1 VSYLAL
7 EDQVLT
13 ILVNY
18 GLAGV
23 VIYVFYTL
31 FKNELR
37 SLKRAIE
44 RLDERV
50 RELSERI
57 ERLTAVL
64 EKGSGK

>member
-1 VSYLAL
+1 LAL

-23 VIYVFYTL
+23 VIYVFYAL

-37 SLKRAIE
+37 SLRRAIE

-57 ERLTAVL
+57 ERLIVAL
-64 EKGSGK
+64 ERCGGK

>member
-1 VSYLAL
+1 LAA

-23 VIYVFYTL
+23 VVYVFYML
-31 FKNELR
+31 FRNELR
-37 SLKRAIE
+37 SLKSTIE
-44 RLDERV
+44 KLDERV

-57 ERLTAVL
+57 ERLIAVI
-64 EKGSGK
+64 ERSVSK

>member
-1 VSYLAL
+1 VNYLAL
-7 EDQVLT
+7 EDQLLT

-23 VIYVFYTL
+23 VIYVFYAL

-37 SLKRAIE
+37 SLKQAIE

-57 ERLTAVL
+57 EKLVVVL
-64 EKGSGK
+64 EKGSSK

>member
-7 EDQVLT
+7 EDQLLT

-23 VIYVFYTL
+23 VIYVFYAL

-50 RELSERI
+50 RELSEKI
-57 ERLTAVL
+57 EKLVTIL
-64 EKGSGK
+64 EKGSTE

>member
-1 VSYLAL
+1 LAL

-23 VIYVFYTL
+23 VIYVFYAL

-50 RELSERI
+50 RELSDKI
-57 ERLTAVL
+57 EKLTVAL
-64 EKGSGK
+64 EKSGGK

>member
-1 VSYLAL
+1 LAL
-7 EDQVLT
+7 EDQLLT

-23 VIYVFYTL
+23 VIYVFYAL

-57 ERLTAVL
+57 EKLIVVL

>member
-1 VSYLAL
+1 MAL
-7 EDQVLT
+7 EDQLLT

-23 VIYVFYTL
+23 VIYVFYAL

-57 ERLTAVL
+57 EKLVVVL

>member
-1 VSYLAL
+1 LAL

>member
-1 VSYLAL
+1 MAL
-7 EDQVLT
+7 EDQLLT

-23 VIYVFYTL
+23 VIYVFYAL

-50 RELSERI
+50 RELSEKI
-57 ERLTAVL
+57 ERLIVAL

>member
-1 VSYLAL
+1 MAM
-7 EDQVLT
+7 EDQLLT

-23 VIYVFYTL
+23 VIYIFYAL

-50 RELSERI
+50 RELSDKI
-57 ERLTAVL
+57 ERLVTIL

>member
-1 VSYLAL
+1 LAL
-7 EDQVLT
+7 EDQLLT

-57 ERLTAVL
+57 ERLTAIL
-64 EKGSGK
+64 EKGSSK

>member
-1 VSYLAL
+1 LAL
-7 EDQVLT
+7 EDQLLT

-23 VIYVFYTL
+23 VIYVFYAL

-50 RELSERI
+50 RELSEKI
-57 ERLTAVL
+57 ERLIVAL

>member
-1 VSYLAL
+1 VNYLAL

-44 RLDERV
+44 RLDDRV
-50 RELSERI
+50 RELSEKI
-57 ERLTAVL
+57 EKLVTIL
-64 EKGSGK
+64 EKGSSK

>member
-1 VSYLAL
+1 MAL
-7 EDQVLT
+7 EDQLLT

-23 VIYVFYTL
+23 VIYVFYAL

-37 SLKRAIE
+37 SLERAIE

-57 ERLTAVL
+57 EKLVVVL
-64 EKGSGK
+64 EKGSSK